1 MLGIRKTIGSIIM
14 IVLFLVLAYLAA
26 FSYSPEQNKKDN
38 PATNFF
44 VEKSRTI
51 LGYLVGAAES
61 VVNVNLQKNVGPSKT
76 VIDNASKI
84 NWQSLA
90 QNASQAF
97 NGESKNDNS
106 DNSGTKTNINS
117 DTGGDFNN
125 VSENS
130 DSSATKK
137 TTSFWS
143 KLVTTVKEDLANTE
157 TPNIDSQETSSELPL
172 VNHSADNLDSLES
185 DFINYQKTEEGAEI
199 IFRSKTG
206 EEYKLPLPFKFL
218 SKF

>member
-1 MLGIRKTIGSIIM
+1 MFGIRKTIGSIIM
-14 IVLFLVLAYLAA
+14 IVLFLVLAYLAV
-26 FSYSPEQNKKDN
+26 FSYSPEQVQKDN

-61 VVNVNLQKNVGPSKT
+61 VVDVNLQKNVGPSKT

-97 NGESKNDNS
+97 NGENKN
-106 DNSGTKTNINS
+106 NSGTKTNINS
-117 DTGGDFNN
+117 NTGGDFNI

-137 TTSFWS
+137 TASFWS

-157 TPNIDSQETSSELPL
+157 TPNIDSQEISTELPL
-172 VNHSADNLDSLES
+172 INQSADNLGSLES